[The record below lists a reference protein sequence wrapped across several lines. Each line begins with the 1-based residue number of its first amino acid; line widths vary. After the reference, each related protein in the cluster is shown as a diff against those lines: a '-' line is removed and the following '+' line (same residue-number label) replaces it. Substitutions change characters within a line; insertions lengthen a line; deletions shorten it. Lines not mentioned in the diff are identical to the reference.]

1 MKKLY
6 LNTGGINAIF
16 NDLKNSLDGT
26 LTLENNQYNLKVKS
40 KNANGAISGI
50 TLNKQI
56 SYIQFDIV
64 FNEDIE
70 LSMESFANS
79 PILFTYCFEG
89 NVTHSFGINGE
100 RKTIKPNQTGIIRN
114 TSNINSVL
122 YFEGYKHIK
131 FAMIC
136 NNTYHATVSENSKL
150 FLDLKK
156 RFVSKSGNY
165 IYVGQQNSKITQKI
179 KEFNALPQK
188 GIVKNF
194 LKYRILEN
202 ILEIE
207 LDQHTYV
214 YRKNIQPILS
224 LANRQI
230 VELKRVSNFNVLEI
244 FSGAGLSGR
253 SYFPRLL
260 KEKYHFSF
268 NNKSYNQ
275 KLVS

>member
-6 LNTGGINAIF
+6 LNTGGINTIF
-16 NDLKNSLDGT
+16 NDLKDSLNGT

-40 KNANGAISGI
+40 KNANGTISGI

-100 RKTIKPNQTGIIRN
+100 RKIIKPNQTGIIRN

-136 NNTYHATVSENSKL
+136 NNTYHAAVSENSKL
-150 FLDLKK
+150 FLDLKN
-156 RFVSKSGNY
+156 RFVSKSGSY
-165 IYVGQQNSKITQKI
+165 IYVGQQNSKVTEKI

-188 GIVKNF
+188 GIVKNL

-202 ILEIE
+202 ILQIE
-207 LDQHTYV
+207 LDQHTYG

-253 SYFPRLL
+253 NYFPRLL
-260 KEKYHFSF
+260 KEKYHLPF
-268 NNKSYNQ
+268 NKSYNQ

>member
-6 LNTGGINAIF
+6 LNTGGINTIF
-16 NDLKNSLDGT
+16 NDLKDSLNGT

-40 KNANGAISGI
+40 KNVNGTISGI

-100 RKTIKPNQTGIIRN
+100 RKTIKPSQTGIIRN

-122 YFEGYKHIK
+122 YFEGYKHIQ

-136 NNTYHATVSENSKL
+136 NNTYHAAVSENSKL
-150 FLDLKK
+150 FLDLKN

-165 IYVGQQNSKITQKI
+165 IYVGQQNSKVTEKI

-188 GIVKNF
+188 GIVKNL

-202 ILEIE
+202 ILQIE
-207 LDQHTYV
+207 LDQHTYG

-253 SYFPRLL
+253 NYFPRLL
-260 KEKYHFSF
+260 KEKYHLSF
-268 NNKSYNQ
+268 NKSYNQ

>member
-6 LNTGGINAIF
+6 LNTGGINTIF
-16 NDLKNSLDGT
+16 NDLKDSLNGN
-26 LTLENNQYNLKVKS
+26 LILENNQYNLRVKS
-40 KNANGAISGI
+40 KNANGIISGI

-56 SYIQFDIV
+56 SYLQFDIV
-64 FNEDIE
+64 FNEDTE

-89 NVTHSFGINGE
+89 NLAHSFGIDGE

-122 YFEGYKHIK
+122 YFEGYKQVK
-131 FAMIC
+131 FSMIC
-136 NNTYHATVSENSKL
+136 NNTYHAAVAENSKL
-150 FLDLKK
+150 FLGLKN
-156 RFVSKSGNY
+156 RFISKSGNY
-165 IYVGQQNSKITQKI
+165 IHVGQQNSKIAKKI
-179 KEFNALPQK
+179 REFNNLPQK
-188 GIVKNF
+188 GIVKNL
-194 LKYRILEN
+194 LKNRVLES

-207 LDQHTYV
+207 LDQHTYG
-214 YRKNIQPILS
+214 YTKNIQPILS

-230 VELKRVSNFNVLEI
+230 EELKRISSLNVLEI

-253 SYFPRLL
+253 NYFPRLL
-260 KEKYHFSF
+260 KEKYHLSF
-268 NNKSYNQ
+268 NKSYNQ

>member
-16 NDLKNSLDGT
+16 NDLKNSFNGT
-26 LTLENNQYNLKVKS
+26 LALENNQYNLKVTSKS
-40 KNANGAISGI
+40 ANGTISGI
-50 TLNKQI
+50 TFNKQI

-89 NVTHSFGINGE
+89 NLTHSFGSNGE

-122 YFEGYKHIK
+122 YFEAYKHIR
-131 FAMIC
+131 FVMIC
-136 NNTYHATVSENSKL
+136 NTTYHAAVSENSTL

-156 RFVSKSGNY
+156 KFISKSGNY

-179 KEFNALPQK
+179 KEFNTLPQK
-188 GIVKNF
+188 GIVKNL
-194 LKYRILEN
+194 LKYQILEN
-202 ILEIE
+202 ILQIE
-207 LDQHTYV
+207 LDQHTYG

-230 VELKRVSNFNVLEI
+230 VELKRVSSFNVLEI

-253 SYFPRLL
+253 NYFPRLL
-260 KEKYHFSF
+260 KEKYHLSF
-268 NNKSYNQ
+268 NKSYNQ

>member
-6 LNTGGINAIF
+6 INTGGINTIF
-16 NDLKNSLDGT
+16 NDLKEDLTGS

-40 KNANGAISGI
+40 KNANGIINGI

-89 NVTHSFGINGE
+89 NLTHSFGINGE
-100 RKTIKPNQTGIIRN
+100 RKKIKPNQTGIIRN

-122 YFEGYKHIK
+122 HFEGYKRVK
-131 FAMIC
+131 FSMIC
-136 NNTYHATVSENSKL
+136 NNTYHAAVSENSKL
-150 FLDLKK
+150 FLGLKK
-156 RFVSKSGNY
+156 RFISKSGNY
-165 IYVGQQNSKITQKI
+165 IHVGQQNSKIAEKI
-179 KEFNALPQK
+179 KEFNAVPQK
-188 GIVKNF
+188 GIVKNL
-194 LKYRILEN
+194 LKNRILEN

-207 LDQHTYV
+207 LDQHTYG
-214 YRKNIQPILS
+214 YTKSIQPILS

-230 VELKRVSNFNVLEI
+230 EGLRKVSNLNVLEI
-244 FSGAGLSGR
+244 FSGGGVTGR
-253 SYFPRLL
+253 NYFPRLL
-260 KEKYHFSF
+260 KEKYHLSF
-268 NNKSYNQ
+268 NKSYNQ